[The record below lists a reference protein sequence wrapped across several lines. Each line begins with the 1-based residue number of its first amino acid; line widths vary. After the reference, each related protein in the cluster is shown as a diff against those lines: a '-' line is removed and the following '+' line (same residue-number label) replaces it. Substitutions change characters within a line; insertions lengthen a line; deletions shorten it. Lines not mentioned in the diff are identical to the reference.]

1 MKAKQKTSLKDM
13 KQARTHM
20 IFLSSSHTNRLTNPI
35 KMFSKTI
42 ENQILAA
49 NNKHYMYHHE
59 TTQIHECIQQDPTKP
74 SVLNGAFFTKEMESR
89 LTTFFFIVP
98 LPLDS
103 GTGCSI

>member
-74 SVLNGAFFTKEMESR
+74 SVLNGVMELCFSYYEIGDKDHKFFNINTYR
-89 LTTFFFIVP
+89 GYV
-98 LPLDS
+98 
-103 GTGCSI
+103 G